1 MAEPRPTTIVCDVS
15 TLDAPDVGTIAA
27 LARLQ
32 LVARQVGLELRL
44 SRAST
49 QLEELLAFTGLAE
62 VLPLEPGG
70 QVEERK
76 QRVGVEEEAE
86 LDDLTP

>member
-1 MAEPRPTTIVCDVS
+1 MAEPGPTTIVCDVS
-15 TLDAPDVGTIAA
+15 TLVAADVGTVAA

-32 LVARQVGLELRL
+32 LVARQVGLEIRL

-70 QVEERK
+70 QVEERE
-76 QRVGVEEEAE
+76 QRGGVEEEAE
-86 LDDLTP
+86 LDDLTR